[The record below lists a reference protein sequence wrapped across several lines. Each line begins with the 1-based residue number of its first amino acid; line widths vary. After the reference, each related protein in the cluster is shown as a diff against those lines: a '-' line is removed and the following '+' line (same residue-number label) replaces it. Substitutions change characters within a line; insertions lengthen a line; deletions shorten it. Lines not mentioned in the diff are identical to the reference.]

1 MGLFH
6 IHSLDPDD
14 GRLAATPASENSGSS
29 STPMMAETTPLR
41 QGGEPAVS
49 TTSFEPEV
57 SLVVAHLNALLEER
71 NRQLEAATR
80 RVVDAQ
86 RLLLRLADELC
97 PAALDEVRRK
107 TGLRVDEWPAER
119 LVAFIV
125 SNAKER
131 LLQAERAIRQH
142 STLMQA
148 YNTLLAEHRR
158 LQNDFQEAVGDNLAD
173 GPHSSANAVPE
184 QLLITAAPSPTVID
198 ATPTDL
204 APPPSAT
211 IAREMQQARKVDPER
226 VDDVV
231 RVMAATGFVRST
243 QIRERLRALWGI
255 DRRDGLINGVL
266 EAAMA
271 VGYVRAYPVK
281 AEWHGAPT
289 QFIEVTEA
297 GMERAELLGCPVSPN
312 EMAEGVRR
320 KLRLELISLVLQ
332 AADVLNDH
340 GYTEIVTFPRPVKLP
355 DGVEYAPLLSARDRG
370 ANTLYLEC
378 EREKVLLPRDEHWLL
393 AARVGG
399 ETVRLVTTS
408 QAMQD
413 ALTSEINLIRVHHP
427 FRLMAFNI
435 NEYQKGK
442 RGPDNSIWV
451 YNR

>member
-14 GRLAATPASENSGSS
+14 GRLAATPASEQSGSS
-29 STPMMAETTPLR
+29 STPMTAAETTPLR
-41 QGGEPAVS
+41 QGGEPAIS
-49 TTSFEPEV
+49 ATSFEPEV

-71 NRQLEAATR
+71 DRQLEAATR

-119 LVAFIV
+119 LVVFIV

-131 LLQAERAIRQH
+131 LLQAGRAVRQH
-142 STLMQA
+142 NTLTQA
-148 YNTLLAEHRR
+148 YSTLLAEHRR
-158 LQNDFQEAVGDNLAD
+158 LQKDFQEVKGDDIAD
-173 GPHSSANAVPE
+173 GHDSSVLE
-184 QLLITAAPSPTVID
+184 QPLITAAPSPTDID
-198 ATPTDL
+198 TAMTEP

-211 IAREMQQARKVDPER
+211 TAREMRQAPKVDPER

-231 RVMAATGFVRST
+231 RVMAATGFVRGT
-243 QIRERLRALWGI
+243 RIRERLSALWGI
-255 DRRDGLINGVL
+255 DRRGGAINGVL

-271 VGYVRAYPVK
+271 VGYIRAYPIK

-289 QFIEVTEA
+289 QFMELTEA
-297 GMERAELLGCPVSPN
+297 GVERAKLLGCPASPN

-320 KLRLELISLVLQ
+320 QLRLELISLVLQ

-340 GYTEIVTFPRPVKLP
+340 GYTEIITFPRPVKLP
-355 DGVEYAPLLSARDRG
+355 DGVEYAPLLSARDRS

-378 EREKVLLPRDEHWLL
+378 ERKKVLLPRDQRWLL

-408 QAMQD
+408 QAIQD

-442 RGPDNSIWV
+442 RGPDNSIWF